1 MSYPISVI
9 RVYVI
14 HVMDRVPAIFVLH
27 MVYVVDVDFEKL
39 DAHASSNT
47 QENVDEIIIT
57 IFVGS

>member
-1 MSYPISVI
+1 
-9 RVYVI
+9 
-14 HVMDRVPAIFVLH
+14 